1 MKMKKKRN
9 NTATKRTERFSLD
22 DNTCTGVREIPFLLL
37 CAYRDVY
44 LCYIRTTRTHAQ
56 KRIGS
61 CPKSNDHRFFLR
73 PHSAPTYLAASLLLL
88 LSSACTYHHPP
99 EQTNTGRTG
108 KRSRT
113 GRRAGRQET
122 HPACFLPY
130 IFFLLR
136 RITIHRSAAPTLCF
150 IMHTYFYLFFFFV
163 LWAFFG
169 ARGRFPT
176 PHHRRAREIAKGV
189 FFSCSSFVYVS
200 E

>member
-1 MKMKKKRN
+1 MKKKRN

-61 CPKSNDHRFFLR
+61 CPKSNDPRISSGLTARAF
-73 PHSAPTYLAASLLLL
+73 SLSQIPCSFP
-88 LSSACTYHHPP
+88 SSACTYHQPP
-99 EQTNTGRTG
+99 EQTSTEKARP
-108 KRSRT
+108 REAERQE
-113 GRRAGRQET
+113 RAGRKST
-122 HPACFLPY
+122 SLA
-130 IFFLLR
+130 FFLHLFILR

-150 IMHTYFYLFFFFV
+150 IMHTYFYLFFHFV
-163 LWAFFG
+163 LWAFWCEREVSNTASSSSEG
-169 ARGRFPT
+169 NSERRF
-176 PHHRRAREIAKGV
+176 
-189 FFSCSSFVYVS
+189 FFLASSFVYVS